1 MAVQEV
7 RNYPDYFAEH
17 GPPLEQGEPDP
28 FELKEQ
34 FGHPVME
41 SKKPSTQDRMD
52 NLTFNIGQ
60 PKVATAVAVR

>member
-7 RNYPDYFAEH
+7 RNYPAEH
-17 GPPLEQGEPDP
+17 GPPPEQGEPDP
-28 FELKEQ
+28 LELTEQ